1 MVADQ
6 MKKKSHFFLQDE
18 KQNREGR
25 KRKMNRLEDVVII
38 TTSHIVHTRIMMC
51 QSNEQV

>member
-6 MKKKSHFFLQDE
+6 IIIKKKQYE
-18 KQNREGR
+18 KQKQEGR
-25 KRKMNRLEDVVII
+25 KRKMNRLEDMVII

-51 QSNEQV
+51 QSSEQV